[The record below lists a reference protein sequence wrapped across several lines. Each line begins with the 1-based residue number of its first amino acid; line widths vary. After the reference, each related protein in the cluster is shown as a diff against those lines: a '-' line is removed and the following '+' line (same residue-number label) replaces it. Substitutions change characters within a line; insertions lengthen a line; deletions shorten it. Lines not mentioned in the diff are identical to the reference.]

1 MHSRVLSLYDVHDT
15 DARTRQ
21 RTLFQYVRGG
31 SSRAA
36 DQAARA
42 RRAHA
47 FLRALHGRVKES
59 AKTAR
64 GARRAARAL
73 AHLKDD
79 NEYLRSLLRHLRR
92 KSGGARATT
101 EREPPAPAQMQIVV
115 SYGYGKPWPK
125 HGLTRFPASWKYVGY
140 EGALKSDPAGV
151 TNRAYFVGARADA
164 ARAAR
169 SIRALFQKYRKKGHV
184 TCFSLSLRRAT
195 RRSQRGGAAAAVK

>member
-92 KSGGARATT
+92 
-101 EREPPAPAQMQIVV
+101 QQ
-115 SYGYGKPWPK
+115 
-125 HGLTRFPASWKYVGY
+125 
-140 EGALKSDPAGV
+140 
-151 TNRAYFVGARADA
+151 
-164 ARAAR
+164 R
-169 SIRALFQKYRKKGHV
+169 STPRKRSSRSRKTSRSRTSARKKK
-184 TCFSLSLRRAT
+184 
-195 RRSQRGGAAAAVK
+195 RGERKR